1 MSRGWHTGLLM
12 STGVAMSSAP
22 KAAPSDE
29 VDASIREFLVEP
41 DDDDLVEHRE
51 QVPDEEL
58 QQPLHNP
65 LWAGGSSI

>member
-1 MSRGWHTGLLM
+1 
-12 STGVAMSSAP
+12 MSSAP